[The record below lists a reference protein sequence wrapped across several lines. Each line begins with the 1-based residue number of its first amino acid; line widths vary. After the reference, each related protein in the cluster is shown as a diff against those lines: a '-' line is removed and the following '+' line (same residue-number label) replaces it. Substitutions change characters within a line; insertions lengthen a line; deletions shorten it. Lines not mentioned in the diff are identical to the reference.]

1 MSMGTVWE
9 RIKNDKKKFA
19 IAVCAVVALLAGIGY
34 GYRQYEAR
42 QAAKHLTLYGN
53 VDVREV
59 AVAFRQS
66 DRIAEEL
73 VQEGDTV
80 KKDQVLARL
89 DTEELTIQKGKI
101 AAQIAAQQ
109 SVVDKLHHGTRTEDL
124 QAARAKAEEAAA
136 QAQQAQQDQ
145 KRVEQAF
152 QSSNGR
158 SVSKQ
163 DVDAAQTKV
172 AVTVAQAQAAR
183 QEYKKAQAGPRQ
195 EDVTQAEN
203 QLKALQE
210 DAKHIDYQLS
220 QAELKAPADG
230 VIRSRL
236 LEVGD
241 MASPQKPVFRLSLN
255 DKKWVRVYVSETDL
269 GRIHEGMKAAVII
282 DSRPNNPIQGQ
293 IGYISSTA
301 EFTPKTVQTSELR
314 TSLLYEVRVYVEDPD
329 NVLRM
334 GMPATVKID
343 TESSHD

>member
-1 MSMGTVWE
+1 MGTVWE
-9 RIKNDKKKFA
+9 RIKSDKKKLTVA
-19 IAVCAVVALLAGIGY
+19 ACVVVALLLGIGY

-42 QAAKHLTLYGN
+42 QAAKQLTLYGN

-80 KKDQVLARL
+80 KNGQILARL
-89 DTEELTIQKGKI
+89 DTEDLTIQKGKI

-145 KRVEQAF
+145 KRVEEAF

-172 AVTVAQAQAAR
+172 AVTTAQAQAAQ
-183 QEYKKAQAGPRQ
+183 QEYEKAQAGPRQ

-241 MASPQKPVFRLSLN
+241 MASPQKPVFQLSLN

-269 GRIHEGMKAAVII
+269 GRIHEGMKAAVTI
-282 DSRPNNPIQGQ
+282 DSRPNHPIQGQ

-301 EFTPKTVQTSELR
+301 EFTPKTVQTTDLR
-314 TSLLYEVRVYVEDPD
+314 TSLLYEVRVYVDDPD

-343 TESSHD
+343 TESNHD